1 MGERIVISAVGVS
14 VEIDMA
20 ELADGDREQVAEAW
34 RDARLPDGRHV
45 DVTVRVAASDDAE
58 RMLSDLSTRV
68 TLAALEHRKGDLWML
83 HAAGLADER
92 GHVVVLAAPSGTG
105 KTTAARHLSAHYAY
119 VSDETVGIDS
129 QGGIV
134 AYRKPLSVIQ
144 PDRVHKEQI
153 PPSQFEG
160 GEWPAKPLRLSAL
173 AVLER
178 DPEAP
183 ETPEVTPLSTA
194 EALEKLGPQSS
205 YLCDLRD
212 ALHLLEAL
220 LRATG
225 GAVRIRYREAS
236 SLDDAVASLLDRE
249 PPFDPVVPTVSAPAP
264 GRATEAG
271 ERFYRGAVVDA
282 LELPDD
288 GRIAVLQRSS
298 TGGRLSVLDGI
309 APTIWRAAN
318 GTTFDELVTAVTDVV
333 GEPPEGAD
341 AAALVRVAVDELRSS
356 GMLTVEP
363 GWRLDPRVAW
373 TDGDGRTVV
382 LGLADPQA
390 QPLAL
395 EGSAHAVW
403 EVLAARGA
411 IVQGELLRE
420 VAEGFDAEPAE
431 IEADVVALLEGLRE
445 KRVVEYC

>member
-20 ELADGDREQVAEAW
+20 ELDEAVREQVAEAW

-45 DVTVRVAASDDAE
+45 DVTVPVAASDDTE
-58 RMLSDLSTRV
+58 RTLSNLSTQV
-68 TLAALEHRKGDLWML
+68 TLAALAHRKGDLWML

-105 KTTAARHLSAHYAY
+105 KTTAARHLSARYAY
-119 VSDETVGIDS
+119 VSDETVGVDS

-160 GEWPAKPLRLSAL
+160 GEWPQKALRLSAL

-178 DPEAP
+178 DPAAP
-183 ETPEVTPLSTA
+183 EQPEVTPLTTA
-194 EALEKLGPQSS
+194 EALEALGPQSS

-212 ALHLLEAL
+212 GLHLLEAL

-236 SLDDAVASLLDRE
+236 SLDDAIASLLDRE
-249 PPFDPVVPTVSAPAP
+249 PPFAPVVPTYEAPAP
-264 GRATEAG
+264 DRVTDAG
-271 ERFYRGAVVDA
+271 ERLYRGAVVDA
-282 LELPDD
+282 MELPDD

-298 TGGRLSVLDGI
+298 SGGRLSVLDGI
-309 APTIWRAAN
+309 APAIWRAAN
-318 GTTFDELVTAVTDVV
+318 GATFDELVTAVTDAI
-333 GEPPEGAD
+333 GAPPEGAD
-341 AAALVRVAVDELRSS
+341 AADLVRVAADELRTS
-356 GMLTVEP
+356 GMLAGEP
-363 GWRLDPRVAW
+363 CWRLDPRVAW
-373 TDGDGRTVV
+373 TDGDDRTVV

-395 EGSAHAVW
+395 ERSAHAVW
-403 EVLAARGA
+403 QVLSSKGA
-411 IVQGELLRE
+411 VTQGELLRE
-420 VAEGFDAEPAE
+420 VAEAFDVEPAE
-431 IEADVVALLEGLRE
+431 IEGDVVDLLEGLRV